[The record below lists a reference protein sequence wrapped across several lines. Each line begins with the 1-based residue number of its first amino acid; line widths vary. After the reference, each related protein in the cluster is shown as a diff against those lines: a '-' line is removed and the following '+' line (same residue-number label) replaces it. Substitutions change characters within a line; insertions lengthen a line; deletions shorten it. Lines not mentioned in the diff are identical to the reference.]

1 MATVAIKKL
10 NLPLPREMHEAIFA
24 ESHEMGVPATRL
36 VRSVLEDWLRE
47 RRRARR
53 REEVRRFA
61 MEHAGSELD
70 LDPELE
76 DAATEEL
83 QRFYQDHDEAW

>member
-47 RRRARR
+47 RRQARR

-83 QRFYQDHDEAW
+83 QRFYQDHDETR

>member
-1 MATVAIKKL
+1 MGASTFKKL
-10 NLPLPREMHEAIFA
+10 NLPLPDEMHRALFA
-24 ESHEMGVPATRL
+24 ESHEAGVPATRL
-36 VRSVLEDWLRE
+36 VRSVLEDWLRQ
-47 RRRARR
+47 RRRERR

-76 DAATEEL
+76 SAAEEEL
-83 QRFYQDHDEAW
+83 HLFYEDEDEAR

>member
-1 MATVAIKKL
+1 MATILTKKL
-10 NLPLPREMHEAIFA
+10 SLPLPEKMHEAIFA

-53 REEVRRFA
+53 RAEVRRFA
-61 MEHAGSELD
+61 MEHSGSELD

-76 DAATEEL
+76 AAATAEL
-83 QRFYQDHDEAW
+83 RRFYKEDEAR